1 MAFIDWLKAN
11 LSKGADDSKKANQPE
26 SLWGMIDTLIPVLAS
41 SVAFFLFFLF
51 FRRSQRRFYAPR
63 TYLGSLPHNE
73 RSPGLPG
80 GWFNWIGPFAKIPDV
95 YALTHQGIDAYLFLR
110 YLRVATTIALVSLC
124 ITWPVLFPVN
134 ATGGAGKSQ
143 LEVLSFS
150 NVSVPRNKDRLY
162 AHTFVGWLVYGFV
175 MYMIMRECIFYINL
189 RQAYLLT
196 PQYSRRI
203 SSRTVLFT
211 AVPNDYL
218 DEGRIRAMFNNTVRH
233 VWIAG
238 KSDKLDELV
247 DERDDV
253 AMKLEK
259 AQVKLIKM
267 VNKAR
272 VKAAKKG
279 SDAPA
284 ADAADMANAA
294 SRYVPDK
301 KRPSHRTGPLGLV
314 GKKVDTI
321 DWCRGELRRLIP
333 AADHGQDE
341 WRAGKFDPVHAVFVE
356 FETQADA
363 QAAYQTVTHHRV
375 LRMCPKVVGVKPSE
389 VVWKSLSVPWWQ
401 VIIRRYAVYA
411 FITALILFWAIPVA
425 IIGLITQVKT
435 LMQLPGLHWLGQ
447 IPGPIL
453 GVISG
458 LLPAVA
464 MSIVLSLVPVV
475 MRWCAKL
482 AGAPTLSRAELFTQ
496 NAYFAFQVIQLFLVQ
511 TVFSSGV
518 AALTGVISNPTSVFS
533 TLGSQLPTSSNFY
546 ISYFI
551 VQGLTIA
558 TGVVTQV
565 VGLIVF
571 RVLYKFLASTPRAM
585 YTKWTTLTPVLW
597 GSLMPVYTN
606 IVVISIIFSV
616 IAPLMLFWSTLALVL
631 FHLAYRYNIL
641 FVSQT
646 AVDTQG
652 LIYPR
657 ALKQLF
663 TGLYLAEIC
672 MIGLFA
678 VSQAVGPAVLM
689 AIFLVFTILFQIT
702 LFKNLDP
709 LLYGLPRSVQA
720 TEQAIRMGGAGGTTE
735 PDLGNKTADGKGGT
749 LSREQSNGSVPQ
761 NQRGNAVMRFFKP
774 WKYARY
780 ETLRDMMPREEE
792 LGFDRLYTE
801 ETEATAYLPSSVSRK
816 PPTIWI
822 PEDAAGV
829 SKQEIALTS
838 KVIAI
843 TDEGA
848 SLDDKNHIVWDTEGA
863 RPPVWDERV
872 YY

>member
-1 MAFIDWLKAN
+1 MVSFIDWLKDN
-11 LSKGADDSKKANQPE
+11 LSKGSDSDKTASQPE
-26 SLWGMIDTLIPVLAS
+26 SISGMISTLVPALIPALA
-41 SVAFFLFFLF
+41 FLLVFLF

-73 RSPGLPG
+73 RSPDLPG
-80 GWFNWIGPFAKIPDV
+80 GWLNWIGPFAKIPDV
-95 YALTHQGIDAYLFLR
+95 YALTHQGLDSYLFLR
-110 YLRVATTIALVSLC
+110 FLRVATTIALVSLL
-124 ITWPVLFPVN
+124 ITWPILFPIN
-134 ATGGAGKSQ
+134 ATGGGDKSQ
-143 LEVLSFS
+143 LEILSYS
-150 NVSVPRNKDRLY
+150 NISIANKDRLY
-162 AHTFVGWLVYGFV
+162 AHAFVAWLVYGFV
-175 MYMIMRECIFYINL
+175 LYMIMRECIFYINL

-211 AVPNDYL
+211 AVPDDSL
-218 DEGRIRAMFNNTVRH
+218 DEARIRAMFRDTVRH
-233 VWIAG
+233 VWIVG
-238 KSDKLDELV
+238 RSDQLTDLV
-247 DERDDV
+247 DERDKV
-253 AMKLEK
+253 AMKMEK
-259 AQVKLIKM
+259 AQVSLIKM

-272 VKAAKKG
+272 LKAASKNPDV
-279 SDAPA
+279 SVVPA
-284 ADAADMANAA
+284 HADNVA

-333 AADHGQDE
+333 EAQRGQDE
-341 WRAGKFDPVHAVFVE
+341 WRAGKFDPVRAVFVE

-363 QAAYQTVTHHRV
+363 QAAHQTLTHHRA

-389 VVWKSLSVPWWQ
+389 VVWKSLEIPWWQ
-401 VIIRRYAVYA
+401 VVVRRYAVYA
-411 FITALILFWAIPVA
+411 FISALILFWAIPVA
-425 IIGLITQVKT
+425 VIGLITQVKT
-435 LMQLPGLHWLGQ
+435 LMQLPGLGWLGD

-453 GVISG
+453 GVVSG

-464 MSIVLSLVPVV
+464 MSIVLSLVPVL

-511 TVFSSGV
+511 TVFSSGI
-518 AALTGVISNPTSVFS
+518 AALLGIVGNPSSVFS
-533 TLGSQLPTSSNFY
+533 VLGQQLPTASNFY

-551 VQGLTIA
+551 VQGITVA

-565 VGLIVF
+565 IGLVVF
-571 RVLYKFLASTPRAM
+571 RVLYKLLASTPRAM

-606 IVVISIIFSV
+606 IVTISIIFSV
-616 IAPLMLFWSTLALVL
+616 IAPLVLFWSTLALVL

-663 TGLYLAEIC
+663 TGIYLAEIC

-678 VSQAVGPAVLM
+678 VVTAVGPAVLM

-720 TEQAIRMGGAGGTTE
+720 TEHVIRTASTTGPDGTVKAGEDG
-735 PDLGNKTADGKGGT
+735 KTAT
-749 LSREQSNGSVPQ
+749 LSREQSRGSAAQ
-761 NQRGNAVMRFFKP
+761 REARGNAVMRFLKP
-774 WKYARY
+774 WRYARY
-780 ETLRDMMPREEE
+780 ETLRDMMPREED

-801 ETEATAYLPSSVSRK
+801 ETEATAYLPPSVSRQ

-822 PEDAAGV
+822 PEDVAGV

>member
-1 MAFIDWLKAN
+1 MVDLIAWLQEN
-11 LSKGADDSKKANQPE
+11 LSKGADSSKKPDQPE
-26 SLWGMIDTLIPVLAS
+26 SLWGMIDTLIPVLVPS
-41 SVAFFLFFLF
+41 IAFILFFLF

-73 RSPGLPG
+73 RSPDLPG
-80 GWFNWIGPFAKIPDV
+80 GWFNWIGPFSKIPDV
-95 YALTHQGIDAYLFLR
+95 YALTHQGLDAYLFLR
-110 YLRVATTIALVSLC
+110 YLRVATVIALVSLC
-124 ITWPVLFPVN
+124 ITWPILFPIN
-134 ATGGAGKSQ
+134 ATGGGNNEQ
-143 LEVLSFS
+143 LEILSYS
-150 NVSVPRNKDRLY
+150 NIAIRNNNRLY
-162 AHTFVGWLVYGFV
+162 AHAFVAWLVYGFV

-211 AVPNDYL
+211 AVPSDFLN
-218 DEGRIRAMFNNTVRH
+218 ESRIRSMFNNTVRR

-238 KSDKLDELV
+238 NSDKLEELV
-247 DERDDV
+247 EERDDA

-272 VKAAKKG
+272 VKDAKKG
-279 SDAPA
+279 TAAPA
-284 ADAADMANAA
+284 DDVDATDNIAA
-294 SRYVPDK
+294 RYVPDK

-321 DWCRGELRRLIP
+321 DWCRQELRRLIP
-333 AADHGQDE
+333 EADRGQDE
-341 WRAGKFDPVHAVFVE
+341 WRAGNFQTVNAIFVE

-363 QAAYQTVTHHRV
+363 QAAYQTLTHHRA
-375 LRMCPKVVGVKPSE
+375 LRMCPKVIGVKPSE
-389 VVWKSLSVPWWQ
+389 VVWKSLSIPWWQ
-401 VIIRRYAVYA
+401 VIVRRYAVYA
-411 FITALILFWAIPVA
+411 FITALIVFWAIPVA

-435 LMQLPGLHWLGQ
+435 LMTLPGLHWLGQ

-453 GVISG
+453 GVVSG

-464 MSIVLSLVPVV
+464 MSIVLSLVPVL

-511 TVFSSGV
+511 TVFSSGI
-518 AALTGVISNPTSVFS
+518 AAMTSIVKDPTSVFS
-533 TLGSQLPTSSNFY
+533 TLGKQLPTSSNFY

-565 VGLIVF
+565 VGLIIF
-571 RVLYKFLASTPRAM
+571 RVLYKFLATTPRAM

-616 IAPLMLFWSTLALVL
+616 IAPLMLFWSTLALAL
-631 FHLAYRYNIL
+631 FHVAYRYNVL

-663 TGLYLAEIC
+663 TGVYLAEIC

-678 VSQAVGPAVLM
+678 VTKAIGPLVLM
-689 AIFLVFTILFQIT
+689 VIFLIFTILFQIT

-709 LLYGLPRSVQA
+709 LMYGLPRSAQA
-720 TEQAIRMGGAGGTTE
+720 TEQAIRAGGATTE
-735 PDLGNKTADGKGGT
+735 ADLPGKAVDGKAGT
-749 LSREQSNGSVPQ
+749 LSREQSHGSVAPKPG
-761 NQRGNAVMRFFKP
+761 GNAVMRFFKP

-801 ETEATAYLPSSVSRK
+801 ETEATAYLPPSVSRK
-816 PPTIWI
+816 PPTIWL

-848 SLDDKNHIVWDTEGA
+848 TLDDKNHVIWDTEGA